1 MQFKAI
7 AFSFMIAC
15 GALFTGA
22 SQAET
27 RAVVTQTVNVRSG
40 PGPDHRVIDRLYRG
54 ERVRVERCANQR
66 RWCYV
71 RHRGRDG
78 WVSSRYLHRIGGGGG
93 GHYRPDRPERPGS
106 ICFYGA
112 YGYICLN

>member
-1 MQFKAI
+1 MKLKTI
-7 AFSFMIAC
+7 ALSAAIAC
-15 GALFTGA
+15 GALFAGA
-22 SQAET
+22 NHALAT
-27 RAVVTQTVNVRSG
+27 PAVATQTVNVRTG
-40 PGPDHRVIDRLYRG
+40 PGLDYRVIDRLYRG
-54 ERVRVERCANQR
+54 DRVQVTHCASSR

-78 WVSSRYLHRIGGGGG
+78 WVSSRYLHRIGGGG
-93 GHYRPDRPERPGS
+93 HYRPDRPHPPGS